1 MATYTPNYNLS
12 KPESTDDMTDFFADY
27 GDNMDIIDEN
37 MGGGGSGGHTIIDEN
52 DVSMTQRAGLQFTG
66 NVTVTDDAVND
77 KTIVDIQG
85 GGGDV
90 ADVEVNGIS
99 VVDAGTKIAEI
110 TSYEEVTIAEYESIP
125 VADRESNGIAY
136 FIKDLNN
143 SHVQGYPPLIF
154 SFEEREVGVWVDG
167 KPLYQRTVF
176 FNLNS
181 GSGWTNYAH
190 GIANIDS
197 KVAIGG
203 FIRPSGGG
211 TTYGVGTNAVGGLS
225 IAFDQTNISFYTN
238 NSYFQNYRVTAILH
252 YTKTTDTAG
261 SGTWNGQG
269 GIAHHY
275 STNET
280 VIGTWLGKTLYQRVF
295 DLGSDIVISSSS
307 FTSTSID
314 ASNMQTLVNAFGIY
328 STGETRYNLM
338 PNRYNNVIRLQT
350 DRNNASANVRY
361 VVLEYTKT

>member
-27 GDNMDIIDEN
+27 GDNMEIIDSN

-52 DVSMTQRAGLQFTG
+52 DVSMTQRTGLQFTG
-66 NVTVTDDAVND
+66 NVSVTDDAVND
-77 KTIVDIQG
+77 KTIVDIS
-85 GGGDV
+85 GGDV

-125 VADRESNGIAY
+125 IADRESNGIAY

-167 KPLYQRTVF
+167 KPLYQRVF
-176 FNLNS
+176 DLGGDVQIPY
-181 GSGWTNYAH
+181 GSLTSTSIDASQMAVIVDAW
-190 GIANIDS
+190 GIYSTGETKYSLMAN
-197 KVAIGG
+197 KNNNV
-203 FIRPSGGG
+203 IRLQTDRNGA
-211 TTYGVGTNAVGGLS
+211 NATIRYV
-225 IAFDQTNISFYTN
+225 
-238 NSYFQNYRVTAILH
+238 ILY

-280 VIGTWLGKTLYQRVF
+280 VVGTWFGETYYEKTLIMPNAITLTTSGAWVATGVGFPNDFGVAISASIVSDYMQGVIGVF
-295 DLGSDIVISSSS
+295 
-307 FTSTSID
+307 
-314 ASNMQTLVNAFGIY
+314 VNP
-328 STGETRYNLM
+328 STGAISAQNIPRVGNITL
-338 PNRYNNVIRLQT
+338 P
-350 DRNNASANVRY
+350 ASTPITIQ
-361 VVLEYTKT
+361 YTKT